1 MAKEIV
7 NSDIPKEEIEETKEQ
22 SLETYFTEELF
33 PLALMYGMTSQEFWY
48 GDPALM
54 WSYRIFYENKLKV
67 DRDTS
72 NQLAWLQGLYIYDGV
87 SKAIVNA
94 FGGKGSKPLSYLD
107 SPIDL
112 SGTNEKKELVSKKSQ
127 KQFNHWGSLGRKE

>member
-1 MAKEIV
+1 
-7 NSDIPKEEIEETKEQ
+7 
-22 SLETYFTEELF
+22 
-33 PLALMYGMTSQEFWY
+33 MYGMTSQEFWY

-87 SKAIVNA
+87 SKAIANA

>member
-1 MAKEIV
+1 MAKEV
-7 NSDIPKEEIEETKEQ
+7 ADSDIPKEEVKETKEQ
-22 SLETYFTEELF
+22 SLEQYFMEELF

-54 WSYRIFYENKLKV
+54 WSYRIFYEDTQKYE
-67 DRDTS
+67 RDKA

-87 SKAIVNA
+87 SKAIANA
-94 FGGKGSKPLSYLD
+94 FRGKSGKPLNYLD